1 MSANN
6 IWTGTFW
13 RATAERVL
21 STALQA
27 AVPSITVASLS
38 EIPWWTVFTIA
49 GAAALLSLV
58 KSVIAGI
65 NSGSPGLGTAEVL
78 SEPGQVG
85 ESSDAGPVEV
95 VPEQQPTST
104 PEPDLSRLD
113 RLDGLDRR
121 EP

>member
-1 MSANN
+1 MTTS

-38 EIPWWTVFTIA
+38 EIPWWSVATIA

-58 KSVIAGI
+58 KAVIAGLQT
-65 NSGSPGLGTAEVL
+65 GSPGLGTAEVL
-78 SEPGQVG
+78 SEPGRVG
-85 ESSDAGPVEV
+85 ESSEAGPVEV
-95 VPEQQPTST
+95 VPEPQPSSV
-104 PEPDLSRLD
+104 PDPSEY
-113 RLDGLDRR
+113 RR
-121 EP
+121 